1 MKKILF
7 VTAAVLVLFAGCTKV
22 SSSLD
27 DQDIKLEFTV
37 AERPDYGVQTKAV
50 KSGWEEFDEIRIIL
64 SVDDVGND
72 YLTDQYGDNSV
83 SIMRFNG
90 KWKEGN
96 IKNIHVGSTGYYN
109 AIYHKGNVQLS
120 DANSW
125 GASLSKYKGGEYL
138 TAKGTYQYSDGVLKL
153 SPIVM
158 ERPAELMQISV
169 KGLSK
174 EDAEGG
180 AWQLTVEKSTTGG
193 SLTYVTHLK
202 FGSIELNSQGNVV
215 VNPNNYYSADGVV
228 NGDDISFCFYVGNDS
243 NIENVNAFTY
253 TLTNGKSTYKYSK
266 INSLSKGKA
275 YLLPALDEERTGAQ
289 VPGTKCW
296 TKQ

>member
-37 AERPDYGVQTKAV
+37 AERPDFGVQTKAV
-50 KSGWEEFDEIRIIL
+50 KSGWEEFDEIRVIL
-64 SVDDVGND
+64 SVDDMGND
-72 YLTDQYGDNSV
+72 YLTNQYGDNSV
-83 SIMRFNG
+83 GIVRFNG
-90 KWKEGN
+90 KWKEGT
-96 IKNIHVGSTGYYN
+96 IENIHVSSTGYYN

-120 DANSW
+120 DANSG
-125 GASLSKYKGGEYL
+125 GANLSKYKGGEYL

-169 KGLSK
+169 KGLFK
-174 EDAEGG
+174 EDSEDG
-180 AWQLTVEKSTTGG
+180 AWQLTVEKLNTGG
-193 SLTYVTHLK
+193 SLTHVTHLVSS
-202 FGSIELNSQGNVV
+202 SISLDSQGNVV
-215 VNPNNYYSADGVV
+215 VNPNNYYYADGVV

-243 NIENVNAFTY
+243 NIATVNAFTY